1 MVEKGLVGRLSGT
14 VRSLARAPRH
24 RFLVYDL
31 AVYAALVGA
40 AIYVVGNVSA
50 NLARLH
56 VRGGFAFLT
65 DKQAGFGISET
76 LIAYDAQASYGRAIL
91 VGLLNTLLV
100 SGLSIVSS
108 TLVGTTIGVLRLGTN
123 RLLATLARAFV
134 ELFRNTPLLLQL
146 MFWYAAILLSLPNAR
161 EASPVLGL
169 ALFTNRGLF
178 LPAVASTGGFSW
190 FVAGAAVGLG
200 MAWAWRRFCRRWQSR
215 TGAQLPV
222 ALPAAAA
229 VLAALVI
236 AKVASGTALSVEWPR
251 QSGFRVVGGLSLSP
265 ELATLLIGL
274 TLYTSALIAEIVR
287 SGLAS
292 VDRGQIEAARS
303 LGLHEVKI
311 LRFVTLP
318 LAVRA
323 VMPPMISQYLS
334 LVKNSSLAV
343 AIGYPD
349 VASITNTIINQTG
362 QAVEGIT
369 ILMGTYLALSLSISA
384 ALNLFNTRM
393 ALVQR

>member
-1 MVEKGLVGRLSGT
+1 MVEKGLVGRLPGT
-14 VRSLARAPRH
+14 VRAMARAPRH

-31 AVYAALVGA
+31 AVYAALVLA
-40 AIYVVGNVSA
+40 AVYVVGNVSA

-108 TLVGTTIGVLRLGTN
+108 TLLGTTVGVLRLGTN
-123 RLLATLARAFV
+123 RLLAMLARAFV

-161 EASPVLGL
+161 EASPVLGI

-190 FVAGAAVGLG
+190 LVAGAAVGLG
-200 MAWAWRRFCRRWQSR
+200 MAWAWRRFCRRRQSR

-229 VLAALVI
+229 VLAALVL

-251 QSGFRVVGGLSLSP
+251 QSGFRVIGGLSLSP

-303 LGLHEVKI
+303 LGLHEFKI

-334 LVKNSSLAV
+334 LMKNSSLAV